1 MTSTTHETQIVAD
14 DKVPTI
20 AITREFDAPR
30 ELVYRAHTDPELYAR
45 WVGPASLGTTITTW
59 DVRRGGEWA
68 FANTRDGEEIAS
80 FFGSFHDVWPN
91 ERIVW
96 TFTYEGVP
104 EGVALETLLFDEL
117 PGGRTRLRI
126 LSVVDSF
133 EARDAMLASGMDVGV
148 NEGYQKLDALLA
160 GLA

>member
-1 MTSTTHETQIVAD
+1 MTTITHETSIVAD
-14 DKVPTI
+14 EKVPTI

-45 WVGPASLGTTITTW
+45 WIGPDSVGTTVTKW

-96 TFTYEGVP
+96 TFTYDGVP
-104 EGVALETLLFDEL
+104 EGVALETLVFEEL
-117 PGGRTRLRI
+117 PGERTRLRI
-126 LSVVDSF
+126 VSVVDSF
-133 EARDAMLASGMDVGV
+133 EARDAALASGMDVGV
-148 NEGYQKLDALLA
+148 IEGYAKLDALLA
-160 GLA
+160 TLA